1 MIFHLVEP
9 LYWQTFDKQGIYFSE
24 TFSDEKFIH
33 CCTTEQL
40 SGVLRRFYKGVGS
53 VLKLEI
59 NDEKLINKP
68 TYEATA
74 DGEKFPHIY
83 GGINK
88 DAITKIEVLTEVS
101 EGKYKLDKELYY

>member
-9 LYWQTFDKQGIYFSE
+9 SYWQTFDKRGIYFSE
-24 TFSDEKFIH
+24 TFSDENFIH
-33 CCTTEQL
+33 CCTIEQL
-40 SGVLRRFYKGVGS
+40 SGVLGRFYKGVGN

-59 NDEKLINKP
+59 DEEKLTNKP
-68 TYEATA
+68 IYEVAP

-88 DAITKIEVLTEVS
+88 DAITEIEVLIEVL
-101 EGKYKLDKELYY
+101 EGEYRLDK